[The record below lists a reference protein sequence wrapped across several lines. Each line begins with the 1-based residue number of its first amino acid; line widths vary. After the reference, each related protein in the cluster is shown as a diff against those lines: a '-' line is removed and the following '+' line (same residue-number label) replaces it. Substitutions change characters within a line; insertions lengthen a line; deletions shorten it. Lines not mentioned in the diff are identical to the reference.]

1 MLKWGN
7 LAPKKIKEAAMSQ
20 TTNSAINFDLS
31 HINMWNGGDA
41 IGFDLATTQYETSGL
56 PISTD

>member
-1 MLKWGN
+1 MGKSRT
-7 LAPKKIKEAAMSQ
+7 KKIKEAAMSQ